1 MKNILRQAEE
11 VKRKIARPFDPALL
25 KEDAEKTLADEM
37 PQVAANVNSL
47 RAAKH
52 YEQALLEISRLR
64 PFIDTFF
71 DKVMVMVDDE
81 ELRAHRLG
89 LLQTLV
95 DEFSSIADFSEIV
108 TERK

>member
-1 MKNILRQAEE
+1 M
-11 VKRKIARPFDPALL
+11 
-25 KEDAEKTLADEM
+25 
-37 PQVAANVNSL
+37 
-47 RAAKH
+47 
-52 YEQALLEISRLR
+52 EISRLR

-71 DKVMVMVDDE
+71 DKVMVMVEDD